1 MLFAAGLGTRLRPM
15 TDDRPKAM
23 VEVRGRPL
31 LQWAIERLIAAGSR
45 EIIVNVHHYAD
56 MIVDFIKSKN
66 NFGVRIEISDEREKI
81 LETGGG
87 LKKAKWFFDDGKPF
101 LVTNVDILTN
111 FDLAEFYKNHLKKNA
126 LATLAVRNRVTSR
139 YLLFDNKM
147 QLIGWENIKTK
158 EIRSH
163 QTIIQLSNQTI
174 NRLAFSGMHVLSPEI
189 FNFMLTEDKFSIIE
203 VYLRAME
210 KETIIGFQHDDDL
223 WLDVGKPESLKN
235 AGAMFFFK
243 K

>member
-1 MLFAAGLGTRLRPM
+1 MLFAAGLGTRLRPL

-23 VEVRGRPL
+23 VEVGGKPL
-31 LQWAIERLIAAGSR
+31 LQWAIERLIAAGSQ

-87 LKKAKWFFDDGKPF
+87 LKKAKWFFDDEKPF
-101 LVTNVDILTN
+101 IVINVDILTN
-111 FDLAEFYKNHLKKNA
+111 FDLAGFYKNHLKTNT

-139 YLLFDNKM
+139 YLLFNKKM
-147 QLIGWENIKTK
+147 QLIGWKNIKTK

-163 QTIIQLSNQTI
+163 PTIQQLNTQTI
-174 NRLAFSGMHVLSPEI
+174 NRLAFSGMHVLNPKI
-189 FNFMLTEDKFSIIE
+189 FDYMLEEDKFSIIE
-203 VYLRAME
+203 VYLRAIE
-210 KETIIGFQHDDDL
+210 KETILGHRHDEDL
-223 WLDVGKPESLKN
+223 WLDVGKPDSLKK
-235 AGAMFFFK
+235 ADAMFFLK
-243 K
+243 